1 MVKKLIYLSFIA
13 IFLTGCFKDQPSLH
27 DRELSIQLFVKY
39 EDQALKNMPVTLRT
53 NDYNLPAYKDTT
65 DSNGMVNF
73 ENLPF
78 AEYSVDI
85 QGEATIQSYL
95 DSTALDTVLVT
106 ASKILSPG
114 SNELFQDTVHAIVS
128 GTSPGIK
135 INELYTCGPPNKF
148 FYFYDQFFELYNSSE
163 DTVYLDGMVF
173 CRMGTWL
180 ENVTYIFQFPGEPMG
195 GTQDYPVP
203 PDSFVV
209 VAQDAFNHKDE
220 IFNGEKSVD
229 LSNADFEFRNSLD
242 YGDYDNPDVPNLE
255 NLEEGHT
262 LDFMVGVT
270 GDIILIADGSDV
282 NYVDGIDPESVLDC
296 VEYASSSTHEKDIE
310 DIVDRGFAGVGL
322 IKYSG
327 QSLERISPGFDTN
340 NSTVDFEIIESPTPG
355 YQHE

>member
-1 MVKKLIYLSFIA
+1 MVKKLIYLSLGIV
-13 IFLTGCFKDQPSLH
+13 FLAGCFRDQPSLH
-27 DRELSIQLFVKY
+27 DQELSIRIFVKY
-39 EDQALKNMPVTLRT
+39 EDQLLKDIPVTLNT
-53 NDYNLPAYKDTT
+53 NDYNLSAFKDTT
-65 DSNGMVNF
+65 NAEGMVVFQNI
-73 ENLPF
+73 PF
-78 AEYSVDI
+78 AEYSLHI
-85 QGEATIQSYL
+85 QGKATIKSYL
-95 DSTALDTVLVT
+95 DSTSTDTIMVT

-114 SNELFQDTVHAIVS
+114 NNESYQDTVYTIVS

-135 INELYTCGPPNKF
+135 INELYTCGPPNKI

-180 ENVTYIFQFPGEPMG
+180 ESVTYIFQFPGEPLG

-209 VAQDAFNHKDE
+209 IAQDAFNHKQE
-220 IFNGEKSVD
+220 VFNGEKSID

-255 NLEEGHT
+255 NIEEGHT

-270 GDIILIADGSDV
+270 GDIILIADGSDL
-282 NYVDGIDPESVLDC
+282 NYVDGIDAESVLDC

-340 NSTVDFEIIESPTPG
+340 NSTVDFVIIDSPTPG